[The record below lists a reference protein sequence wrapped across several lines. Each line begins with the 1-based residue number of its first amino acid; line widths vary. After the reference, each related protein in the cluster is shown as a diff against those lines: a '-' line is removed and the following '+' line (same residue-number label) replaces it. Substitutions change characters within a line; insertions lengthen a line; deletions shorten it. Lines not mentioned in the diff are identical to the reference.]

1 MRAVDTNVLVRLI
14 RRDDE
19 KQAAAADEYIA
30 EGAWVSSVALAE
42 AIWVLGTVYG
52 RNAKEQARTVE
63 MLLAHGRI
71 VLQDAEAVETALELF
86 RAHPTL
92 DFSDCLL
99 VALARQAGHT
109 PMGTFDRKLSKLPG
123 AERI

>member
-52 RNAKEQARTVE
+52 RNPKEQARTVE

-71 VLQDAEAVETALELF
+71 VLQDAEAVEIALEF
-86 RAHPTL
+86 FHAHPSL
-92 DFSDCLL
+92 GFSDCLL

-123 AERI
+123 AERL

>member
-14 RRDDE
+14 RRDDD

-52 RNAKEQARTVE
+52 RNPKEQAKVVE
-63 MLLAHGRI
+63 MLLSHGRI
-71 VLQDAEAVETALELF
+71 VLQDAEAVENALALF
-86 RAHPTL
+86 HAYPSL
-92 DFSDCLL
+92 GFSDCLL